1 MLNELAKQINKGVRK
16 KGFWDSM
23 DSSLKG
29 INSQFAYCDTDD
41 MENAINAQYKAT
53 KDAFIAQK
61 IALIQSE
68 LSEAL
73 EAMRKGDYTENG
85 YGVGKKD
92 SFADELIDAVVRIFD
107 LGGELGIDLDA
118 QLAFKLAYNAQRE
131 SKHGKQF

>member
-1 MLNELAKQINKGVRK
+1 MLNELSKQINESVRA

-23 DSSLKG
+23 DNAIG
-29 INSQFAYCDTDD
+29 ILSDHADEYGTTDD
-41 MENAINAQYKAT
+41 TVKAT

-92 SFADELIDAVVRIFD
+92 SFADELIDVVVRIFD
-107 LGGELGIDLDA
+107 LAGELDIDLDA

-131 SKHGKQF
+131 VKHGKEF

>member
-1 MLNELAKQINKGVRK
+1 MLNDLAKRINEEARK

-23 DSSLKG
+23 D
-29 INSQFAYCDTDD
+29 
-41 MENAINAQYKAT
+41 NAISGLEDHALEYIGSTECAIVKAT
-53 KDAFIAQK
+53 EDAFIAQK

-73 EAMRKGDYTENG
+73 EAMRKGNYAENG

-92 SFADELIDAVVRIFD
+92 SFADELIDAVVRILD

-118 QLAFKLAYNAQRE
+118 QLVFKMEYNAQRE
-131 SKHGKQF
+131 AKHGKEF

>member
-1 MLNELAKQINKGVRK
+1 MLNELAKQINESVRA

-23 DSSLKG
+23 D
-29 INSQFAYCDTDD
+29 
-41 MENAINAQYKAT
+41 NAISGLEDHALEYIGSTECAIVKAT
-53 KDAFIAQK
+53 KDAFISQK

-85 YGVGKKD
+85 YGIGKKD

-107 LGGELGIDLDA
+107 LAGELDIDLDA

-131 SKHGKQF
+131 AKHGKEF